1 MIKTSQE
8 KFWIGNFGNKYIR
21 RNKKSLYLSRKKNLF
36 KFALKKVKKI
46 NSCIELGAGIG
57 TNIICLKK
65 RFPKAD
71 FSALEINKLASK
83 KLKKIIKKN
92 NIINRSVLKWR
103 PKNKYDLVLTCGFLI
118 HIEPK
123 KLQKLYKL
131 IIKSSKKYIL
141 ICEYYDP
148 KPQVLNYRGYKNK
161 LFKRDFAGELIKKYK
176 NLKLIDYGFVY
187 RNDPWYPLDDLSW
200 FLLKK
205 KN

>member
-1 MIKTSQE
+1 M
-8 KFWIGNFGNKYIR
+8 
-21 RNKKSLYLSRKKNLF
+21 
-36 KFALKKVKKI
+36 
-46 NSCIELGAGIG
+46 
-57 TNIICLKK
+57 
-65 RFPKAD
+65 
-71 FSALEINKLASK
+71 
-83 KLKKIIKKN
+83 
-92 NIINRSVLKWR
+92 
-103 PKNKYDLVLTCGFLI
+103 
-118 HIEPK
+118 
-123 KLQKLYKL
+123 
-131 IIKSSKKYIL
+131 